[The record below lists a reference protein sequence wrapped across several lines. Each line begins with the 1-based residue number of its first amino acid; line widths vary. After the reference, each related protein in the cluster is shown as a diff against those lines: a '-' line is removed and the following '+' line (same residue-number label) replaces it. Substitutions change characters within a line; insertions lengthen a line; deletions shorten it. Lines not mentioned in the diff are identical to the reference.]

1 MPGTTGT
8 CHLTGHRD
16 APEAD
21 AWLWDWDDGRG
32 RGARRQVLT
41 TDHPASRYGLP
52 VLLVDGEP
60 YGPDDLPPGVR
71 LGTVDADQPEEDRP
85 LDLNP
90 LVPQPTEL
98 KRAARSQMQRQDR
111 RTDAL
116 RAAAMRAGYR
126 LDHGRY
132 FDNDSW

>member
-8 CHLTGHRD
+8 CHLTGHLD

-21 AWLWDWDDGRG
+21 AWLWDWDDGSG
-32 RGARRQVLT
+32 RGARRHVLT
-41 TDHPASRYGLP
+41 TDHPASSHGLP
-52 VLLVDGEP
+52 VLLVDGEA
-60 YGPDDLPPGVR
+60 YGPADLPPGVR
-71 LGTVDADQPEEDRP
+71 LGTVDADQPADDPP

-90 LVPQPTEL
+90 MVAQPEAQE
-98 KRAARSQMQRQDR
+98 RAWLAQVQRQDR

-126 LDHGRY
+126 LDRLPPCTCAKG
-132 FDNDSW
+132 